1 MQGQKNRDVFADCS
15 IHYVGHPIIEQS
27 LEFCVQ
33 NSEDREEG
41 GEGNNVIPALVRDY
55 FTFGINSRQRE
66 DYSFVIIIRKE
77 YHYLNLMY

>member
-33 NSEDREEG
+33 KTMEEG
-41 GEGNNVIPALVRDY
+41 GGE
-55 FTFGINSRQRE
+55 
-66 DYSFVIIIRKE
+66 
-77 YHYLNLMY
+77 